1 MEKYVKQ
8 IVTRQCIVGSWLD
21 STQVNRYFFV
31 NEWIK
36 SKAQS
41 LSGFGGVDNRRGRV
55 NVVICVS
62 KRSAADVQITIYYS

>member
-1 MEKYVKQ
+1 MLEVGW
-8 IVTRQCIVGSWLD
+8 IVHMYL
-21 STQVNRYFFV
+21 NRYFFV